1 MRILLISIT
10 PLHTRIS
17 TKKKTKKKLSTFPP
31 LGILYIAS
39 SLEQNGHKVD
49 IIDYNS
55 EKNPISSIKKIL
67 PIIDVVGIGVY
78 TESINEV
85 KNISRYIKK
94 FNKELPIIIGG
105 PHCIFYPNKALIDIP
120 NGDLSV
126 DCEGEQIIIKI
137 IEELQGKR
145 DFSRLNGIHYR
156 KNNIIKKGKKIQLN
170 CKLDNIDFPAR
181 HLVEKYTY
189 GKVGKYF
196 FYKPKFTTI
205 LTSRGCPFKCRFCTR
220 HISSMKEYRLRT
232 AKNVIKEF
240 MEINEK
246 YNSVMIVDDNFLA
259 DKKRAHVIMDGLID
273 NNIDLEIYIQGAR
286 VDSADRTL
294 YKKLK
299 KAGVK
304 HLYFGLETGNQD
316 VLDYYNKG
324 INIDQIK
331 KAIYLSKEMNFLTL
345 GNFIIGAPIETKEH
359 IKKTVD
365 FACSLPLDVA
375 IFNPLSFQRG
385 SDLWN
390 EAVENGNID
399 EDVDTLADIRLGLG
413 NFTSD
418 ELEALCKD
426 ATKKFYFRPKYISNQ
441 IIKSIIEK
449 DLNYLKV
456 GLKNL

>member
-1 MRILLISIT
+1 
-10 PLHTRIS
+10 
-17 TKKKTKKKLSTFPP
+17 
-31 LGILYIAS
+31 
-39 SLEQNGHKVD
+39 
-49 IIDYNS
+49 
-55 EKNPISSIKKIL
+55 
-67 PIIDVVGIGVY
+67 
-78 TESINEV
+78 
-85 KNISRYIKK
+85 
-94 FNKELPIIIGG
+94 
-105 PHCIFYPNKALIDIP
+105 
-120 NGDLSV
+120 
-126 DCEGEQIIIKI
+126 
-137 IEELQGKR
+137 
-145 DFSRLNGIHYR
+145 
-156 KNNIIKKGKKIQLN
+156 
-170 CKLDNIDFPAR
+170 
-181 HLVEKYTY
+181 
-189 GKVGKYF
+189 
-196 FYKPKFTTI
+196 
-205 LTSRGCPFKCRFCTR
+205 
-220 HISSMKEYRLRT
+220 
-232 AKNVIKEF
+232 
-240 MEINEK
+240 
-246 YNSVMIVDDNFLA
+246 MIVDDNFLA
-259 DKKRAHVIMDGLID
+259 DKKRAHIIMDGLID

-324 INIDQIK
+324 ITINQIK

-345 GNFIIGAPIETKEH
+345 GNFIIGAPIETKKH

-399 EDVDTLADIRLGLG
+399 ENEETLADIRLGLG

-418 ELEALCKD
+418 ELESLCKD

-449 DLNYLKV
+449 DLNYLKF